1 MNCSGPSV
9 TSAQIDTPQMSASA
23 LCTTL
28 SPKTEQVLVC
38 DTQAESYDLHILWKQ
53 VSNYGS
59 HPTSVCYL
67 LPIA

>member
-38 DTQAESYDLHILWKQ
+38 DTQAESYDLHIL
-53 VSNYGS
+53 
-59 HPTSVCYL
+59 
-67 LPIA
+67 